1 MRIALAQVDPIVGD
15 VVGNQKLIMDAVEK
29 ARADGATLVLT
40 GEMAL
45 LGYPPRDLVLRDGV
59 ASACERA
66 LTEIATKFPDMTLI
80 IGAVRSVQRDGRGL
94 ANCLAVCRGGVIER
108 HYDKRLLPTYDV
120 FDEDRYFSPGE
131 KPLVTD
137 HGGEKYGL
145 LICED
150 I

>member
-1 MRIALAQVDPIVGD
+1 MRIALAQMNPTVGD
-15 VVGNQKLIMDAVEK
+15 VVGNQQLIIAAAENAHTQG
-29 ARADGATLVLT
+29 ARLLLT

-66 LTEIATKFPDMTLI
+66 LTEIATTFPDMTLI

-131 KPLVTD
+131 KPLVID

-145 LICED
+145 
-150 I
+150 